1 MHSNN
6 QKDKTM
12 RKQYEQFLVQHGYS
26 ARTGKLQ
33 KSTIAN
39 YLSALSLAA
48 HLENMTLEQ
57 LAANIDTITIAY
69 SQGGPKAETG
79 KLRSRALRS
88 SLVQFSRF
96 VKEQAIATC

>member
-1 MHSNN
+1 
-6 QKDKTM
+6 
-12 RKQYEQFLVQHGYS
+12 
-26 ARTGKLQ
+26 
-33 KSTIAN
+33 
-39 YLSALSLAA
+39 
-48 HLENMTLEQ
+48 MTLEQ

-69 SQGGPKAETG
+69 SQGGSKAETG